1 MDSQQDSQPS
11 TILEDL
17 LYAVSSHRWLILIVF
32 VSVVI
37 GAYLALQLATDVY
50 EVEGQ
55 LLVKLGRENAEV
67 PVTVEKGGVISS
79 GVRKEEIES
88 EIRLLL
94 SRPLIEAALDELG
107 MDAFEV
113 TEPLPKTLLERIKHR
128 LKAMAKSLKQSL
140 RDLFEKLNLTHP
152 MSKREK
158 LIHGLSNGL
167 KAERER
173 DSDVIG
179 VTLRT
184 ALPEAGLRYLDT
196 LLRLYLDHHVEVRRE
211 VDVRDLFEERLDFYR
226 QRMDQLADERKRLR
240 ADLGLTAI
248 DEERKLLLRRVDA
261 IGRELDRIARERA
274 MFPQRR
280 RLKRLA
286 RDGFSMPELESVKA
300 RLAQLRIEREQ
311 LLQGYDPASEKVRM
325 LDTQMRK
332 LEALAVAGLDTQ
344 EGKLKAQAQRL
355 RERLQVLNDAE
366 NRLDR
371 IRLEYKVASRQYNDM
386 ARRLEEARIDQGL
399 DLRRVS
405 NVAILSP
412 PELPLTPVAPRKT
425 LVMALSIPLGLLLG
439 IGFALLVDYM
449 GDRIRGYRDIE
460 RIAGLT
466 SLGRFKPDRDGFARH
481 ASG

>member
-1 MDSQQDSQPS
+1 
-11 TILEDL
+11 
-17 LYAVSSHRWLILIVF
+17 
-32 VSVVI
+32 
-37 GAYLALQLATDVY
+37 
-50 EVEGQ
+50 
-55 LLVKLGRENAEV
+55 
-67 PVTVEKGGVISS
+67 
-79 GVRKEEIES
+79 
-88 EIRLLL
+88 
-94 SRPLIEAALDELG
+94 
-107 MDAFEV
+107 
-113 TEPLPKTLLERIKHR
+113 
-128 LKAMAKSLKQSL
+128 
-140 RDLFEKLNLTHP
+140 
-152 MSKREK
+152 
-158 LIHGLSNGL
+158 
-167 KAERER
+167 
-173 DSDVIG
+173 
-179 VTLRT
+179 
-184 ALPEAGLRYLDT
+184 
-196 LLRLYLDHHVEVRRE
+196 VRRE

-286 RDGFSMPELESVKA
+286 RDGFSMPELESVKT
-300 RLAQLRIEREQ
+300 RLAQLRIERER

-344 EGKLKAQAQRL
+344 EAKLKAQARRL

-371 IRLEYKVASRQYNDM
+371 IRLEYKVASRQYDDM